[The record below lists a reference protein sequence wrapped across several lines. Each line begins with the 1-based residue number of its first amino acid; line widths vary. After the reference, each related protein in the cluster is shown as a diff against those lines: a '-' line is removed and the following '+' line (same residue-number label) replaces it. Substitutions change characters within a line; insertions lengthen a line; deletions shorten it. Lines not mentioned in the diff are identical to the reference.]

1 MQCDRIRSWLANYAV
16 GGLKPSARA
25 AVEAH
30 LAECPACRRELAALG
45 NTAQLVADLG
55 LDEPPADLW
64 RRIERG
70 IAATPQRLSLGE
82 RLRTWLAEP
91 GGTWR
96 PAPLGWA
103 VAAAVLVLAAFA
115 GPRVSEALWPVAP
128 RAEAV
133 TIAWETDPDTSE
145 YVERHIAAGWHV
157 GRSDDAAL
165 GLALAS
171 LPKPQQGDDE

>member
-1 MQCDRIRSWLANYAV
+1 MQCDRIQSWLADYAV

-30 LAECPACRRELAALG
+30 LAQCPACRRELAALR
-45 NTAQLVADLG
+45 NTAQLVGDLG

-64 RRIERG
+64 RRIERE

-82 RLRTWLAEP
+82 RLRAWQAQQA
-91 GGTWR
+91 GGR
-96 PAPLGWA
+96 RSAPLGWA
-103 VAAAVLVLAAFA
+103 VAVAVLVLAAFA

-133 TIAWETDPDTSE
+133 TIAAEADPDAPE

-171 LPKPQQGDDE
+171 LPRVEQGDDE